1 MAVGNSSLASLDEIW
16 GPRRPRKQGT
26 VVGTT
31 VAIALHVLVGAAL
44 LRVDAAALLRG
55 DQTVEME
62 VHEPPPPPPP
72 EVKPEEP
79 PPPPPPVAKPHV
91 VVRHVAT
98 PTPPTEAPPP
108 PSEAPPPKAAAA
120 PPVFGV
126 SLDSTVAGDG
136 PGVSVPV
143 GNTLNTKPSNKAT
156 GPVQPLTGSPT
167 GDPDALSA
175 PVPEYLIAEDVRV
188 LQEVTAPFP
197 PEAQRMGIEGKVKLR
212 VIVGPTGEV
221 LKVTVLEKAG
231 HGFDDLARDALKKFK
246 FSPARTQDGKAVT
259 RAIVYTYKFEQAQ

>member
-1 MAVGNSSLASLDEIW
+1 
-16 GPRRPRKQGT
+16 
-26 VVGTT
+26 
-31 VAIALHVLVGAAL
+31 
-44 LRVDAAALLRG
+44 
-55 DQTVEME
+55 
-62 VHEPPPPPPP
+62 
-72 EVKPEEP
+72 
-79 PPPPPPVAKPHV
+79 
-91 VVRHVAT
+91 
-98 PTPPTEAPPP
+98 
-108 PSEAPPPKAAAA
+108 
-120 PPVFGV
+120 
-126 SLDSTVAGDG
+126 
-136 PGVSVPV
+136 V
-143 GNTLNTKPSNKAT
+143 GNTLNTKPTNKAT

-167 GDPDALSA
+167 GDPDALPA

-212 VIVGPTGEV
+212 VLIGPTGEV